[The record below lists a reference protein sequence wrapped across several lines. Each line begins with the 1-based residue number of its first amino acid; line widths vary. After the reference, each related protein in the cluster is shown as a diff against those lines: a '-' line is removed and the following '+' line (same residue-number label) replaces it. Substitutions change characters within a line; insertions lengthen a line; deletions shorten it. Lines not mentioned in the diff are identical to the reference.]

1 VASTGT
7 YGVGSARAGAPVT
20 SRLGK
25 YQLRVTARNA
35 TEVVAHAGGWLV
47 DRAMAG
53 WDVSVVLIE
62 DCNAAPLRILGVH
75 ADLRDADDDSAA
87 PLRSQSIAVSA
98 AAIATDEE
106 LRSAVA
112 RTAKRG
118 LAEVIVWGD
127 ADAALVPGLEPVVH
141 VLSSAARAFKA
152 RALMAAG
159 TCLDVTPTE
168 TFRYRTTAV
177 LADYRDL
184 TPSAATLLAQR

>member
-1 VASTGT
+1 MASTGT
-7 YGVGSARAGAPVT
+7 YGVGSARAGAPIT

-25 YQLRVTARNA
+25 YQLRVTACDA
-35 TEVVAHAGGWLV
+35 TEVVTHAGGWLV

-53 WDVSVVLIE
+53 WDVSVVLTE
-62 DCNAAPLRILGVH
+62 DCDAAPLRILGVH
-75 ADLRDADDDSAA
+75 AGLREDDDDSAA
-87 PLRSQSIAVSA
+87 PLLSQSIAVSA
-98 AAIATDEE
+98 GAIAVDEA
-106 LRSAVA
+106 LRSAVT

-141 VLSSAARAFKA
+141 VLSSAARAFKS

-159 TCLDVTPTE
+159 TGLDVEPTE

-184 TPSAATLLAQR
+184 TPSVATLLAQR

>member
-7 YGVGSARAGAPVT
+7 YGVGGARAGAPIT

-25 YQLRVTARNA
+25 YQLRVTARDA
-35 TEVVAHAGGWLV
+35 TEVVSHAGGWLI

-53 WDVSVVLIE
+53 WDVSVVLTE
-62 DCNAAPLRILGVH
+62 NCDPLPLRILGVH
-75 ADLRDADDDSAA
+75 ADLREADEDSAA

-98 AAIATDEE
+98 GAIATDEE
-106 LRSAVA
+106 LRSAVT

-127 ADAALVPGLEPVVH
+127 AAAALVPGLEPVVH

-159 TCLDVTPTE
+159 TCVDVAPAE
-168 TFRYRTTAV
+168 AFRYRTTAV
-177 LADYRDL
+177 LAGYRDL
-184 TPSAATLLAQR
+184 APSAATLLAQR